1 MKKEQLRSVL
11 KEANDKGQTGLLI
24 WANWTI
30 WDDIAFE
37 MKPGNRDYDFAVSR
51 ISQNLP
57 AVITC
62 YNNGFKILAFTAISV
77 GKLSCDEDFF
87 NRVLELCNKH
97 NYQGP
102 FTLLPSNETVSARE
116 ADSFVLIE
124 ASKLSL
130 DDDFLQ
136 YEPQTKNQQ
145 DFKKNLTSVIKSGVK
160 DFYRPIYDPS
170 FDENGNIVFVAGRKP
185 AVGHSYNWW
194 VKAAKRYM
202 PERGSRLGTKDEYVA
217 FLGVLIKK
225 LVAGGWSVA
234 DAWHAVC
241 DDSKMLGHYWNSEN
255 AKHDF
260 EETGSRE
267 VCGFFDLANT
277 CKILAWDD
285 EIGRFWLASGL
296 YFDSGSLH
304 PLADLGLYRN
314 RDGNYSNSV
323 GWYVL

>member
-1 MKKEQLRSVL
+1 MK
-11 KEANDKGQTGLLI
+11 T
-24 WANWTI
+24 
-30 WDDIAFE
+30 
-37 MKPGNRDYDFAVSR
+37 
-51 ISQNLP
+51 
-57 AVITC
+57 AVITIKPGTKLQIPDGRIVGAMLKSDGSC
-62 YNNGFKILAFTAISV
+62 ELTVETILA
-77 GKLSCDEDFF
+77 
-87 NRVLELCNKH
+87 
-97 NYQGP
+97 
-102 FTLLPSNETVSARE
+102 RE
-116 ADSFVLIE
+116 VPKDDSFALIE

-136 YEPQTKNQQ
+136 YESQTEAQEW
-145 DFKKNLTSVIKSGVK
+145 FKKNLTSAIKSGVK

-170 FDENGNIVFVAGRKP
+170 VDENGNIVFVAGKKP

-194 VKAAKRYM
+194 VEAAEKCVSNRKI
-202 PERGSRLGTKDEYVA
+202 RLGTKNEYVA

-225 LVAGGWSVA
+225 LIASGLSA
-234 DAWHAVC
+234 EDAWYVVC

-285 EIGRFWLASGL
+285 ETCGFWLASGFCNNISL
-296 YFDSGSLH
+296 YN
-304 PLADLGLYRN
+304 PLANLSLDYSRVSG
-314 RDGNYSNSV
+314 DNYSV

>member
-1 MKKEQLRSVL
+1 MK
-11 KEANDKGQTGLLI
+11 T
-24 WANWTI
+24 
-30 WDDIAFE
+30 
-37 MKPGNRDYDFAVSR
+37 
-51 ISQNLP
+51 
-57 AVITC
+57 AVITIKP
-62 YNNGFKILAFTAISV
+62 GTKLQIPDGRIV
-77 GKLSCDEDFF
+77 GAMLKSDGSC
-87 NRVLELCNKH
+87 EL
-97 NYQGP
+97 
-102 FTLLPSNETVSARE
+102 TVETVLAHEVSKD
-116 ADSFVLIE
+116 DSFALIE

-136 YEPQTKNQQ
+136 YEPQTEAQEW
-145 DFKKNLTSVIKSGVK
+145 FKKNLTSAIKSGVK

-170 FDENGNIVFVAGRKP
+170 VDENGNIVFVAGKKP

-194 VKAAKRYM
+194 VEAAKKCVSNRQI
-202 PERGSRLGTKDEYVA
+202 RLGTKNEYVA

-225 LVAGGWSVA
+225 LIASGWSA
-234 DAWHAVC
+234 EDAWYVVC

-285 EIGRFWLASGL
+285 ETGGFWLASG
-296 YFDSGSLH
+296 YCNFVSNFY
-304 PLADLGLYRN
+304 PLADLGLDCN
-314 RDGNYSNSV
+314 LVSDSSNSV